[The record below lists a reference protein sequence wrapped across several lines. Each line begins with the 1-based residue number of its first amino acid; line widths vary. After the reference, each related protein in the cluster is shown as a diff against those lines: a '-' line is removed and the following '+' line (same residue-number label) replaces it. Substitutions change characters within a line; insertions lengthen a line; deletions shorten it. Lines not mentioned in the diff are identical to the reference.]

1 VSRGLARVAIHELF
15 DVNPDEAFTVSMP
28 VMECFPD
35 VDEPRRKVFGQ

>member
-1 VSRGLARVAIHELF
+1 MSRGPARIAIHELF
-15 DVNPDEAFTVSMP
+15 DINPDEAFAVSTP

>member
-15 DVNPDEAFTVSMP
+15 DANPDEAFAVSTP

-35 VDEPRRKVFGQ
+35 VDEPRRTMFGQ